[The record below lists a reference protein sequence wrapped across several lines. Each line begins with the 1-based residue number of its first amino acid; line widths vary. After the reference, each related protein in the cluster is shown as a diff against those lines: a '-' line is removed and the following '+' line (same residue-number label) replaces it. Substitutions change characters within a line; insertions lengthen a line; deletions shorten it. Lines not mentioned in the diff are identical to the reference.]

1 MAFSNPEL
9 AVSILFQ
16 ATTGR
21 PIVLS
26 KGIGDAW
33 LLQCN
38 GFHFIQDPTNMQEV
52 AVVERVVDELADA
65 GYLRAE
71 EWAGA
76 NRRIFLT
83 DSGYEF
89 CRRVRPGGAIPP
101 VLHSRAGR
109 RLSRRLRR
117 SQRRSVIFAV
127 LSTGSWHPGRFL
139 EATWH
144 ALVCRADCRP
154 GANLILWQIMEY
166 CAPCSVSMHGRL
178 HGSLGESQPRGRAFG
193 VVGLYRRR
201 WRRRREPII
210 PGSNRSWEVSA

>member
-38 GFHFIQDPTNMQEV
+38 GVHFIQDPTNKQEV
-52 AVVERVVDELADA
+52 AVVERVVNELADA

-89 CRRVRPGGAIPP
+89 CRRVLTEMEKNKSVKPNEK
-101 VLHSRAGR
+101 AG
-109 RLSRRLRR
+109 
-117 SQRRSVIFAV
+117 
-127 LSTGSWHPGRFL
+127 
-139 EATWH
+139 
-144 ALVCRADCRP
+144 
-154 GANLILWQIMEY
+154 
-166 CAPCSVSMHGRL
+166 
-178 HGSLGESQPRGRAFG
+178 
-193 VVGLYRRR
+193 
-201 WRRRREPII
+201 
-210 PGSNRSWEVSA
+210 